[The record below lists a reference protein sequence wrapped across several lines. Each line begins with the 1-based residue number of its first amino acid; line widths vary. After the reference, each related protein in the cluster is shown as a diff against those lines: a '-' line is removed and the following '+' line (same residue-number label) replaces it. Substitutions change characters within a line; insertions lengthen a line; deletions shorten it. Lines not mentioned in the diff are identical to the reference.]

1 MSLINNII
9 YLLHNIFCIIVS
21 GAAFMLCKIPYIG
34 FLFYPFRIFEFFV
47 KEKNNASRLYD
58 AIAKLGPAYIKFAQL
73 LSVRADIV
81 GDEYALILSNLQDK
95 LPESPRK
102 KIEAILREDL
112 GGSYKKIFAE
122 FGDKSIAAA
131 SIAQVHK
138 AKLHN
143 GEMVAVKILRP
154 GIRRRF
160 TKDINFLYFVAKIF
174 NLFPKFKRL
183 RIIEIVRM
191 FEDSVRQELNLKL
204 EASFAD

>member
-21 GAAFMLCKIPYIG
+21 GAAFMLCRIPYIG

-58 AIAKLGPAYIKFAQL
+58 AIAELGPAYIKFAQL

-143 GEMVAVKILRP
+143 GEMVAV
-154 GIRRRF
+154 
-160 TKDINFLYFVAKIF
+160 
-174 NLFPKFKRL
+174 
-183 RIIEIVRM
+183 
-191 FEDSVRQELNLKL
+191 
-204 EASFAD
+204 